1 MRSFQ
6 SAIGSRGCGVLD
18 AYSQFFSALDS
29 TLNETGRDVP
39 QVAAG
44 SGRVLDRDFG
54 SLTDRSERLRFAA
67 TQSACHGGFGG
78 KNSFFYFLNCAGV
91 FCRHVCSLSVWID
104 KARYVSPGHA
114 KFRAAGPASDQ
125 MGFPQRK
132 AERGILMRHVF

>member
-6 SAIGSRGCGVLD
+6 SAIGSGSCGVLD
-18 AYSQFFSALDS
+18 TYSQFFGALDG
-29 TLNETGRDVP
+29 TLNETGGDVS

-54 SLTDRSERLRFAA
+54 GMTDRSERLRSAA
-67 TQSACHGGFGG
+67 AQSAHHGGFGG
-78 KNSFFYFLNCAGV
+78 NNSFFYFLNGAGV

-104 KARYVSPGHA
+104 EARCVSPGHV
-114 KFRAAGPASDQ
+114 KFRAGGPASDQ

-132 AERGILMRHVF
+132 AKRGILMRDVV